1 MPNPPLA
8 RADGMASERPII
20 VVEDDR
26 FLRLIQVILDPS
38 TPTDRV
44 NAFKHFMAHD
54 EPDFQG
60 WCKRLRERLRHIYPA
75 KIRLVVDQANLNESL
90 PQAQVAVVEGLEI
103 GEKEIVATRGSL
115 RAVQKYGTVTSR
127 IDTAACRR
135 AGVRVLTIRRRANI
149 ATAEHAF
156 ALMLG
161 LARKLLET
169 ANLIS
174 ITQLRSAGYSP
185 THFERNHTPN
195 GNWARIGKLRTLFG
209 QQLGIVG
216 MGEVGR
222 ELAERAAAFGMR
234 TVYTQRNRLDVADEQ
249 RYRAEYC
256 SLDELLSGSDCISL
270 HLPGGQAT
278 RAFIGPRELSI
289 IKHGALL
296 INVSRPELIERAALI
311 QILASGRLGGFG
323 LDTFYDEP
331 GHAHDPLLGF
341 RNVLV
346 TPHLAGSPRFNA
358 LADFEE
364 LLINIDEALIDPQ
377 P

>member
-8 RADGMASERPII
+8 RADGMASDLPII

-44 NAFKHFMAHD
+44 TAFKHFMAHD

-60 WCKRLRERLRHIYPA
+60 WCKRLRARLGRIYPA
-75 KIRLVVDQANLNESL
+75 KVRLVVDQAILNASL
-90 PQAQVAVVEGLEI
+90 PQAQVAVVESLAI
-103 GEKEIVATRGSL
+103 GEKEIDEAGGSL
-115 RAVQKYGTVTSR
+115 KVVQKYGTISSH
-127 IDTAACRR
+127 IDIPACRR

-161 LARKLLET
+161 LARKLPET

-185 THFERNHTPN
+185 THFERSHTPN
-195 GNWARIGKLRTLFG
+195 GNWARIVKLRTLFG

-222 ELAERAAAFGMR
+222 ELAQRAAGFGMR
-234 TVYTQRNRLDVADEQ
+234 IVYTQRNRLDIAEEE
-249 RYRAEYC
+249 RYQAQYC
-256 SLDELLSGSDCISL
+256 SLDELLADSDCISL
-270 HLPGGQAT
+270 HLPGGDST
-278 RAFIGPRELSI
+278 KGFIGRRELSI

-296 INVSRPELIERAALI
+296 INVSRPELIDRAALI

-331 GHAHDPLLGF
+331 GQAHDPLLGF
-341 RNVLV
+341 RNVLI

-358 LADFEE
+358 LADFEQ
-364 LLINIDEALIDPQ
+364 LLINIDETLMKPQ